1 MKIYRK
7 TSMYLYKDFYRKSHS
22 NYIHNNK
29 KMKTTEVTTHKRM
42 DKQTWYICK
51 VVYYSVIKRNEQ
63 CD

>member
-1 MKIYRK
+1 
-7 TSMYLYKDFYRKSHS
+7 MYLYKDFYRKSHS